1 VKSQSASQQTSK
13 GAKNGEEEVH
23 CPGLLGCHC
32 APLGVIGMIG
42 CHWCDW
48 LSLGVL
54 LDAIGC
60 VVGCQ
65 WVLLDCWVIGCCWMS
80 LGVVDCHWCC

>member
-1 VKSQSASQQTSK
+1 MKSQSASQQTSK

-54 LDAIGC
+54 LDVNGC
-60 VVGCQ
+60 CWIVGSLGVVGCR
-65 WVLLDCWVIGCCWMS
+65 WVSLTVIGCC
-80 LGVVDCHWCC
+80 